1 MNIACKTLV
10 ASFLLMFTLSAK
22 GAAATTKEVHG
33 TLHLDI
39 NLDVPTVSVKGKIDD
54 IQWKKGDDRIIR
66 FTESKITHQTKA
78 TYQVFENATLK
89 IKRLQM
95 NDSGYYTVFLYDVN
109 GKQILSNTFNL
120 KVLERV
126 SKPVIYWSCT
136 NTTVTC
142 EVTEGTDP
150 QLTLYRNRNK
160 IKEGPKVI
168 VYQWTTKLNALFNC
182 TATNK
187 VSKDSNEV
195 NIRCPEKELD
205 IYLII
210 GICGG
215 GVLFLLFVA
224 LLILFISKRKKQHR
238 RKNDE
243 ELEIRAHRTISEERS
258 RRPQQIPASATQ
270 NPVMS
275 QAPPPPGHRPQAHGH
290 RPPPPGHRAHHQQQK
305 RPLPSPGT
313 QLHQQKGPPLPRPRV
328 QPKLPRGAT
337 ENS

>member
-22 GAAATTKEVHG
+22 GAAPTTKEVHG

-39 NLDVPTVSVKGKIDD
+39 NLDVPSLPVRGKIDD

-66 FTESKITHQTKA
+66 FTESKITHQTKE

-168 VYQWTTKLNALFNC
+168 VYQWTAKPNALFNC

-195 NIRCPEKELD
+195 NIRCPGTWQALARHPKFTSQTQPARPRQRPSPGPQCLGWEAALVQDENTPLPPETFKGRLRGERRGYSMVIHPGILPQSTINPQAIQKIFWEKELPN
-205 IYLII
+205 
-210 GICGG
+210 
-215 GVLFLLFVA
+215 
-224 LLILFISKRKKQHR
+224 R
-238 RKNDE
+238 RRTRSCRGYFMQTLTSQRDE
-243 ELEIRAHRTISEERS
+243 LTY
-258 RRPQQIPASATQ
+258 P
-270 NPVMS
+270 
-275 QAPPPPGHRPQAHGH
+275 
-290 RPPPPGHRAHHQQQK
+290 
-305 RPLPSPGT
+305 RPLG
-313 QLHQQKGPPLPRPRV
+313 
-328 QPKLPRGAT
+328 
-337 ENS
+337 